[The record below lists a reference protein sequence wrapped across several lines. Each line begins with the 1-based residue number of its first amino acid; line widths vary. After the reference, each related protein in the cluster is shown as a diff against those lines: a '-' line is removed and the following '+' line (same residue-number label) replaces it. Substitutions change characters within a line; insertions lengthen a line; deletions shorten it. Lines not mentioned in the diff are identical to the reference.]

1 MRDRIW
7 GSEFWNREGKRS
19 GYMNIRR
26 RYSSISPEEVTA
38 YLEGG
43 QSDHVAFLTAT
54 AKHPLIA
61 ETLAAMANAN
71 GGIVLLGVSAKGTPQ
86 KNSDPITMRESVVEA
101 GLLTDPPLILPT
113 PQVAE
118 STKGEVVIVQVPP
131 GLPHLYSLQG
141 RFVTRTGGQNRS
153 LTTPELRRLL
163 LERGDAGFESI
174 PVTEATVAD
183 LDRPLIERYADRI
196 EAAPDEELTDIL
208 HSRGCLTRSEGG
220 TLVPTNAGMLLFGS
234 SPQRFLRSAEF
245 ICVRYAGA
253 DMSDEFVR
261 QDIGGTL
268 AEQARQAEAFVAGN
282 MRRGM
287 QISGMMREER
297 MEYPLPV
304 VREAIVNAIAHRD
317 YSIRGE
323 GIRLLM
329 YGDRM
334 EIYSPGRLPGHVT
347 LENLISERY
356 SRNEAIVAV
365 LSDLGYIERLG
376 YGIDRMIATM
386 EQAGLPAPIFEET
399 AAGFRVTLFA
409 AVDAPAEPEL
419 EEAEIS
425 HADVLQTILGSTPR
439 PHDFLNER
447 QARALTHLH
456 EHGRITNSDYQ
467 SFSPDVSAE
476 TIRRD
481 LADLVDK
488 NLLIRIG
495 SKRATYYILK

>member
-1 MRDRIW
+1 MPKVFHHM
-7 GSEFWNREGKRS
+7 S
-19 GYMNIRR
+19 IRR
-26 RYSSISPEEVTA
+26 RYAAISTAEVTA
-38 YLEGG
+38 YLENG
-43 QSDHVAFLTAT
+43 QNERVAFLTA
-54 AKHPLIA
+54 ASKHQAIA

-71 GGIVLLGVSAKGTPQ
+71 GGVVLLGVSAKGTPQ
-86 KNSDPITMRESVVEA
+86 KSSKSSALRESAVEA
-101 GLLTDPPLILPT
+101 GLLTDPPLILPA
-113 PQVAE
+113 PQIAE
-118 STKGEVVIVQVPP
+118 AAKGEVVVVQVPP

-141 RFVTRTGGQNRS
+141 RFVTRTGSQNRA

-163 LERGDAGFESI
+163 LERGDAGFESA
-174 PVTEATVAD
+174 PVPTATLAD
-183 LDRPLIERYADRI
+183 LDRSQIERYVDRI
-196 EAAPDEELTDIL
+196 AAAPDEDYVEIL
-208 HSRGCLTRSEGG
+208 QSRGCVTPAEDGS
-220 TLVPTNAGMLLFGS
+220 LVPTNAGILLFGNP
-234 SPQRFLRSAEF
+234 PQRFLRSAEI
-245 ICVRYAGA
+245 ICVRYAGTN
-253 DMSDEFVR
+253 MSDEFVR

-268 AEQARQAEAFVAGN
+268 AEQARQAEAFVVSN

-297 MEYPLPV
+297 TEYPLAV

-323 GIRLLM
+323 GTRLLM

-347 LENLISERY
+347 LENLINERY
-356 SRNEAIVAV
+356 SRNEALVAV

-376 YGIDRMIATM
+376 YGVDRMIATM
-386 EQAGLPAPIFEET
+386 EEAGLPPPIFAET

-409 AVDAPAEPEL
+409 ATEATSDGTKQAIAPA
-419 EEAEIS
+419 AES
-425 HADVLQTILGSTPR
+425 LDEILGDQPR

-447 QARALTHLH
+447 QERALLHIH

-467 SFSPDVSAE
+467 TLSPDVSAE